1 MAFLQTQ
8 IDSTF
13 EHIIV
18 DDQKDKEDV
27 DEIVPDIDKNNTPT
41 SD

>member
-1 MAFLQTQ
+1 MTLLQIQ

-18 DDQKDKEDV
+18 DDQKDEEDV
-27 DEIVPDIDKNNTPT
+27 DEILPNIDKNNTLT